1 MFSNIIHGPSRMNG
15 LNSRGANCI
24 WEIKT
29 SQNNTGLQMFSHFN
43 IFTHGQTRGCSM
55 KLQIRLLNLHHLSSF
70 IDDCL
75 VHSCVILSGQF
86 YQQSKSDSK
95 SCRNPVSYLKIREFG
110 SNGKE
115 LPDKS
120 NKVHTL
126 TKILFIFF
134 FFSIN
139 IPHILEYMHHWY

>member
-1 MFSNIIHGPSRMNG
+1 MFSNIIHGPSRVNG

-29 SQNNTGLQMFSHFN
+29 SQNNTGLQMFSD
-43 IFTHGQTRGCSM
+43 CSM

-126 TKILFIFF
+126 TKIIFI
-134 FFSIN
+134 
-139 IPHILEYMHHWY
+139 HISSFLLISLIF